1 MISVKTFLEQAQ
13 DPDYWK
19 SLNPQLSVGE
29 DFTSL
34 SGSVLSLEQE
44 HMEKLLFNL
53 KNEGYFQIDSFLSE
67 GEISRMAA
75 GIEKLRESGWPVPF
89 AFIYDEFWHTFSRLS
104 QILSVILGEEYR
116 QLPAFWGWYIDT
128 TNAEKG
134 WQPHRDNGGNTLLP
148 DGMPKCVT
156 IWIPLSDA
164 IPLNGCMYIL
174 PAPFDP
180 NYGGKVQKGEKK
192 ESINFQ
198 DIRALPAT
206 AGSVLCWNHAVLHWG
221 SRSSERAPHPRIS
234 LAFEFQRSDVEPYQV
249 PLLDPSNPP
258 NFNQRLA
265 LIGKQILKYQ
275 HMYPLSEELAEL
287 ATELQKESQPSS
299 TKVQNNSPMNNQQL
313 DGSEKIRQ
321 QFDTV
326 CYPRTALEKS
336 PKEDYVLL
344 YIHNLV
350 TPYYL
355 RNQKIIE
362 TEGKVILDAGCG
374 SGYKSLILAEANP
387 GAKIVGIDLS
397 EESVKLARQRLE
409 YHGFGNVEFHAL
421 SIENL
426 PTLGLEFDLINN
438 DEVLYLLPDPV
449 VGLQAMKS
457 VLKPEGIIRTN
468 LHSYFQRASFFRAQN
483 FCKLMGLMEENPQ
496 DLEIEIVRETMNALK
511 NEILLKARNWS
522 SNPTDNDEWIF
533 MNYLLQGDKGYTI
546 PEVFAALRNADLE
559 FVSMVGW
566 RHWDVTDLFQ
576 DLENL
581 PPFLAMSL
589 PEISV
594 EDRLHMFELL
604 HPVHRLID
612 FWCGNPADGEQS
624 FVPVAEWTDRDW
636 QAAQVYLHPQLKT
649 LQVRED
655 LLKCI
660 TNQQPF
666 IISRYIPLPTQ
677 AAIAVESMLAA
688 CLLPL
693 WESSQPMMSLVE
705 LWLQLRPLHPATL
718 EPVNPET
725 AFEEVKE
732 LLSMLEAFLY
742 VLLER
747 SA

>member
-1 MISVKTFLEQAQ
+1 
-13 DPDYWK
+13 
-19 SLNPQLSVGE
+19 
-29 DFTSL
+29 
-34 SGSVLSLEQE
+34 
-44 HMEKLLFNL
+44 
-53 KNEGYFQIDSFLSE
+53 
-67 GEISRMAA
+67 
-75 GIEKLRESGWPVPF
+75 
-89 AFIYDEFWHTFSRLS
+89 LS
-104 QILSVILGEEYR
+104 QILSVILGDEYR
-116 QLPAFWGWYIDT
+116 QLPAFWGWYINT
-128 TNAEKG
+128 TNTEKG
-134 WQPHRDNGGNTLLP
+134 WRPHRDNLNDTLLA

-180 NYGGKVQKGEKK
+180 NYGGTIQKGEKN

-221 SRSSERAPHPRIS
+221 GRSSERAPHARIS
-234 LAFEFQRSDVEPYQV
+234 LAFEFQRSDVEPYKT

-265 LIGKQILKYQ
+265 LIGKQVLQYQ

-287 ATELQKESQPSS
+287 ATELQKGSQPSS
-299 TKVQNNSPMNNQQL
+299 TKVQNNSPMNNEQL
-313 DGSEKIRQ
+313 DVSEKIRQ

-326 CYPRTALEKS
+326 CYPRTALEAS
-336 PKEDYVLL
+336 PKDDYVSL

-374 SGYKSLILAEANP
+374 SGYKSLVLAEANP

-468 LHSYFQRASFFRAQN
+468 VHSYFQRASFFRAQ
-483 FCKLMGLMEENPQ
+483 KLWQLMGLMDENPQ
-496 DLEIEIVRETMNALK
+496 DLEIEIVRETMQALK
-511 NEILLKARNWS
+511 NEVLLKARTWS
-522 SNPTDNDEWIF
+522 SSPTDKDEWIF

-612 FWCGNPADGEQS
+612 FWCGHPDQTQD
-624 FVPVAEWTDRDW
+624 FVPVAEWTETEWRE
-636 QAAQVYLHPQLKT
+636 ARVHLHPQLRT
-649 LQVRED
+649 SQVRED
-655 LLKCI
+655 LSNCI
-660 TNQQPF
+660 GSETLF
-666 IISRYIPLPTQ
+666 EISHYITVPSLAPV
-677 AAIAVESMLAA
+677 AIESTIAA

-693 WESSQPMMSLVE
+693 WEGPQSVVSLVE
-705 LWLQLRPLHPATL
+705 RWRSIRSLISVNL
-718 EPVNPET
+718 EPVSEQT
-725 AFEEVKE
+725 ASSEVKE
-732 LLSMLEAFLY
+732 LLVGLEVFLY
-742 VLLER
+742 VLLEH
-747 SA
+747 

>member
-1 MISVKTFLEQAQ
+1 
-13 DPDYWK
+13 
-19 SLNPQLSVGE
+19 
-29 DFTSL
+29 
-34 SGSVLSLEQE
+34 
-44 HMEKLLFNL
+44 
-53 KNEGYFQIDSFLSE
+53 
-67 GEISRMAA
+67 
-75 GIEKLRESGWPVPF
+75 
-89 AFIYDEFWHTFSRLS
+89 
-104 QILSVILGEEYR
+104 
-116 QLPAFWGWYIDT
+116 
-128 TNAEKG
+128 
-134 WQPHRDNGGNTLLP
+134 
-148 DGMPKCVT
+148 
-156 IWIPLSDA
+156 
-164 IPLNGCMYIL
+164 
-174 PAPFDP
+174 
-180 NYGGKVQKGEKK
+180 
-192 ESINFQ
+192 
-198 DIRALPAT
+198 
-206 AGSVLCWNHAVLHWG
+206 
-221 SRSSERAPHPRIS
+221 
-234 LAFEFQRSDVEPYQV
+234 
-249 PLLDPSNPP
+249 
-258 NFNQRLA
+258 
-265 LIGKQILKYQ
+265 
-275 HMYPLSEELAEL
+275 
-287 ATELQKESQPSS
+287 
-299 TKVQNNSPMNNQQL
+299 MNNQQL
-313 DGSEKIRQ
+313 DVSEKIRQ

-326 CYPRTALEKS
+326 CYPRTALEES
-336 PKEDYVLL
+336 PKEDYVSL

-397 EESVKLARQRLE
+397 EESVKLARHRLE

-426 PTLGLEFDLINN
+426 QTLGLEFDLINN

-468 LHSYFQRASFFRAQN
+468 LHSYFQRASFFRAQ
-483 FCKLMGLMEENPQ
+483 KLWQLMGMMDENPQ
-496 DLEIEIVRETMNALK
+496 DLEIEIVRETMQALK
-511 NEILLKARNWS
+511 NEVLLKAKTWS
-522 SNPTDNDEWIF
+522 SRPTDDEWIF

-546 PEVFAALRNADLE
+546 PEVFAALRAADLE

-576 DLENL
+576 DVDNL
-581 PPFLAMSL
+581 PAFLAMSL

-604 HPVHRLID
+604 HPVHRLLD
-612 FWCGNPADGEQS
+612 FWCGHPADGEQS
-624 FVPVAEWTDRDW
+624 FVPVAEWTEWDW

-693 WESSQPMMSLVE
+693 WESSQPMISLVE

-718 EPVNPET
+718 ESVNPET

>member
-1 MISVKTFLEQAQ
+1 MIRVKSFLEQAQ
-13 DPDYWK
+13 NPDYWK
-19 SLNPQLSVGE
+19 NLNPQLTVSE
-29 DFTSL
+29 DLTSL
-34 SGSVLSLEQE
+34 SGNALTIEQE
-44 HMEKLLFNL
+44 HMDKLLFNL
-53 KNEGYFQIDSFLSE
+53 KKEGYFQLDSFLSE
-67 GEISRMAA
+67 AEILRMAD
-75 GIEKLRESGWPVPF
+75 GIEKLRQSGWPVPF

-104 QILSVILGEEYR
+104 QILSVILGEDYR
-116 QLPAFWGWYIDT
+116 QLPAFWSWYIDT

-134 WQPHRDNGGNTLLP
+134 WHPHRDNGGNTLLP

-192 ESINFQ
+192 EIINFQ

-234 LAFEFQRSDVEPYQV
+234 LAFEFQRSDVEPYKT

-265 LIGKQILKYQ
+265 LIGKQILQYQ
-275 HMYPLSEELAEL
+275 HMYRLSEELAEL

-299 TKVQNNSPMNNQQL
+299 TNCQDNSSMKNL
-313 DGSEKIRQ
+313 DSDVIEKIRQ

-326 CYPRTALEKS
+326 CYPRIPLDTS
-336 PKEDYVLL
+336 PKNDCGLL

-355 RNQKIIE
+355 INQKVIK
-362 TEGKVILDAGCG
+362 TEGKLILDAGCG
-374 SGYKSLILAEANP
+374 SGYKALVLAEANP

-409 YHGFGNVEFHAL
+409 YHGFENVEFHAI
-421 SIENL
+421 SIEKL
-426 PTLGLEFDLINN
+426 PSLGLQFDLINN
-438 DEVLYLLPDPV
+438 DEVLYLLPDIV

-457 VLKPEGIIRTN
+457 VLKPDGIIRTN
-468 LHSYFQRASFFRAQN
+468 LHSALQRASFFRAQKICN
-483 FCKLMGLMEENPQ
+483 MMGLMDENPQ
-496 DLEIEIVRETMNALK
+496 DLELEIVRETMNALK
-511 NEILLKARNWS
+511 NEVLLKARNWN
-522 SNPTDNDEWIF
+522 SNNTDEWIF

-546 PEVFAALRNADLE
+546 PEVFAALRAADLE

-576 DLENL
+576 DSENL
-581 PPFLAMSL
+581 PAFLAMSL

-612 FWCGNPADGEQS
+612 FWCGHPSQKPES
-624 FVPVAEWTDRDW
+624 FVPVAEWSEWDW
-636 QAAQVYLHPQLKT
+636 QQARVHLHPQLKT
-649 LQVRED
+649 PQVRED

-660 TNQQPF
+660 ASQKPL
-666 IISRYIPLPTQ
+666 IISSYIPLPTQ
-677 AAIAVESMLAA
+677 VPIAIESMLAA

-693 WESSQPMMSLVE
+693 WEGAQPVNSLVE
-705 LWLQLRPLHPATL
+705 LWLKLRPLHPATL
-718 EPVNPET
+718 ELVSPET

>member
-1 MISVKTFLEQAQ
+1 MINVKTFLEQAQ
-13 DPDYWK
+13 NPDFWK

-29 DFTSL
+29 DFSSL

-67 GEISRMAA
+67 AEISRMAA
-75 GIEKLRESGWPVPF
+75 GIEKLRESGLPVPF
-89 AFIYDEFWHTFSRLS
+89 AFIYDEFWQTFCRLS

-116 QLPAFWGWYIDT
+116 QLPAFWAWYINT
-128 TNAEKG
+128 TNSEKG

-174 PAPFDP
+174 PAPFDR
-180 NYGGKVQKGEKK
+180 NYGGNVQKGEKK
-192 ESINFQ
+192 EIINFQ

-221 SRSSERAPHPRIS
+221 SRSSERAPHPRLS
-234 LAFEFQRSDVEPYQV
+234 LAFEFQRSDVEAYKT
-249 PLLDPSNPP
+249 PLLNPSNPP

-265 LIGKQILKYQ
+265 LIGKQILQYQ

-287 ATELQKESQPSS
+287 ATELQKESLLSS
-299 TKVQNNSPMNNQQL
+299 TKFPNNLPMNNEQM
-313 DGSEKIRQ
+313 DVSEKIRQ

-326 CYPRTALEKS
+326 CYPRTPLEQS
-336 PKEDYVLL
+336 PKDNYVLL

-355 RNQKIIE
+355 RHQKVIK

-409 YHGFGNVEFHAL
+409 YHGFGNAEFHAL
-421 SIENL
+421 SIEDL
-426 PTLGLEFDLINN
+426 PSLGLEFDFINN

-457 VLKPEGIIRTN
+457 VLKPHGIIRTN
-468 LHSYFQRASFFRAQN
+468 VHSYFQRASFFRAQK
-483 FCKLMGLMEENPQ
+483 FCKLMGLMDENPQ
-496 DLEIEIVRETMNALK
+496 DLEIEMVRETMNALK
-511 NEILLKARNWS
+511 NEVLLKARNWS
-522 SNPTDNDEWIF
+522 SNNTENDEWIF

-546 PEVFAALRNADLE
+546 PEVFAALRSADLE

-566 RHWDVTDLFQ
+566 RHWDVTELFQ

-581 PPFLAMSL
+581 PAFIAMSL

-612 FWCGNPADGEQS
+612 FWCAHPNQAQS
-624 FVPVAEWTDRDW
+624 SVPVSEWTERDW
-636 QAAQVYLHPQLKT
+636 QQAQVHLHPQLRTAQLK
-649 LQVRED
+649 ED
-655 LLKCI
+655 LIHCI
-660 TNQQPF
+660 AGQKPF
-666 IISRYIPLPTQ
+666 IITHYIPLPATVP
-677 AAIAVESMLAA
+677 IAVESTMAA

-693 WESSQPMMSLVE
+693 WEGTQPIMSLVE
-705 LWLQLRPLHPATL
+705 RWLKLRPFDPTTL
-718 EPVNPET
+718 EPVSRET
-725 AFEEVKE
+725 AFDQVKE
-732 LLSMLEAFLY
+732 LLSRLEAFLY
-742 VLLER
+742 VLLEY

>member
-1 MISVKTFLEQAQ
+1 MISLKNLLEQAQ
-13 DPDYWK
+13 NPEYWK
-19 SLNPQLSVGE
+19 NLNPQLTVSE
-29 DFTSL
+29 DVTSL
-34 SGSVLSLEQE
+34 SGSVLSIEQE
-44 HMEKLLFNL
+44 HIDKLLFNL
-53 KNEGYFQIDSFLSE
+53 KKEGYFQLDSFLSE
-67 GEISRMAA
+67 AEILRMAD

-89 AFIYDEFWHTFSRLS
+89 AFIYDEFWYTFSRLS
-104 QILSVILGEEYR
+104 QILSAILGEEYQ
-116 QLPAFWGWYIDT
+116 QLPAFWAWYIDT

-134 WQPHRDNGGNTLLP
+134 WQPHRDNTENTLLP

-174 PAPFDP
+174 PAPFDA
-180 NYGGKVQKGEKK
+180 NYGNIKKGEKK

-221 SRSSERAPHPRIS
+221 GRSSERAPHPRIS
-234 LAFEFQRSDVEPYQV
+234 LAFEFQRCDVEPYKT
-249 PLLDPSNPP
+249 PLLDPSVTP
-258 NFNQRLA
+258 NFEGRLA
-265 LIGKQILKYQ
+265 LIGKQILQYQ
-275 HMYPLSEELAEL
+275 HMYPLSDNIAEL
-287 ATELQKESQPSS
+287 ATELEKNLMTNSI
-299 TKVQNNSPMNNQQL
+299 KVQNNLPVNNKKF
-313 DGSEKIRQ
+313 DVSDKVRQ

-326 CYPRTALEKS
+326 CYPRTPLEES
-336 PKEDYVLL
+336 PKNNFVQL

-355 RNQKIIE
+355 KNQIVIE
-362 TEGKVILDAGCG
+362 TEGKIILDAGCG
-374 SGYKSLILAEANP
+374 SGYKALILAEANP

-409 YHGFGNVEFHAL
+409 YHGFENVEFHAI
-421 SIENL
+421 SIEKL
-426 PTLGLEFDLINN
+426 PSLGLQFDLINN
-438 DEVLYLLPDPV
+438 DEVLYLLPNIV

-457 VLKPEGIIRTN
+457 VLKPDGIIRTN
-468 LHSYFQRASFFRAQN
+468 LHSALQRASFFRAQKICN
-483 FCKLMGLMEENPQ
+483 MMGLMDENPQ
-496 DLEIEIVRETMNALK
+496 DLELEIVRETMNALK
-511 NEILLKARNWS
+511 NEVLLKARNWN
-522 SNPTDNDEWIF
+522 SNNTDEWIF

-546 PEVFAALRNADLE
+546 PEVFVALRAADLE

-576 DLENL
+576 DSENL
-581 PPFLAMSL
+581 PAFLAMSL

-612 FWCGNPADGEQS
+612 FWCAHPSQKPQS
-624 FVPVAEWTDRDW
+624 FVPVAEWSEWDW
-636 QAAQVYLHPQLKT
+636 QQARVHLHPQLKT
-649 LQVRED
+649 PQVRED

-660 TNQQPF
+660 ASQKPF
-666 IISRYIPLPTQ
+666 IISSYIPLPTQ
-677 AAIAVESMLAA
+677 FTIAIESMLAA

-693 WESSQPMMSLVE
+693 WEGAQPVNSLVE
-705 LWLQLRPLHPATL
+705 LWLKLRPLHPATL
-718 EPVNPET
+718 ELVSPET

>member
-13 DPDYWK
+13 NPDYWK
-19 SLNPQLSVGE
+19 TLNPQLSVGE

-34 SGSVLSLEQE
+34 SGSVLSVEQE
-44 HMEKLLFNL
+44 YQEKLLLNL
-53 KNEGYFQIDSFLSE
+53 KKEGYFQLDSFLSE
-67 GEISRMAA
+67 SEISRMAT

-89 AFIYDEFWHTFSRLS
+89 AFIYDEFWQTFCRLS

-116 QLPAFWGWYIDT
+116 QLPAFWAWYINT
-128 TNAEKG
+128 TNTEKG

-180 NYGGKVQKGEKK
+180 NYGGNVQKGEKK

-234 LAFEFQRSDVEPYQV
+234 LAFEFQRSDVEAYKT
-249 PLLDPSNPP
+249 PLLDPFNPP

-265 LIGKQILKYQ
+265 LIGKQILQYQ
-275 HMYPLSEELAEL
+275 HMYPLSEEFAEL
-287 ATELQKESQPSS
+287 ARELQKESKPSS
-299 TKVQNNSPMNNQQL
+299 TNRQDNSSMKNL
-313 DGSEKIRQ
+313 DSDVIEKIRQ

-326 CYPRTALEKS
+326 RYPRTPLDTS
-336 PKEDYVLL
+336 PKDDCGLL

-355 RNQKIIE
+355 RNQKVIK
-362 TEGKVILDAGCG
+362 TEGKLILDAGCG
-374 SGYKSLILAEANP
+374 SGYKALVLAEANP

-409 YHGFGNVEFHAL
+409 YHGFTNTEFHVL
-421 SIENL
+421 SIEDL
-426 PTLGLEFDLINN
+426 PSLGLQFDYINN
-438 DEVLYLLPDPV
+438 DEVLYLLPDATA
-449 VGLQAMKS
+449 GLRSMKS
-457 VLKPEGIIRTN
+457 VLKPDGMIRTN
-468 LHSYFQRASFFRAQN
+468 LHSSLQRTGFYRAQEL
-483 FCKLMGLMEENPQ
+483 FKMMGLLDENPREV
-496 DLEIEIVRETMNALK
+496 EIELAREVMKALK
-511 NEILLKARNWS
+511 DNVVLKAKTW
-522 SNPTDNDEWIF
+522 NDSLDQSEEKML

-546 PEVFAALRNADLE
+546 TDVFAALRGADLE

-566 RHWDVTDLFQ
+566 RHWEVTELFK
-576 DLENL
+576 DLENM
-581 PPFLAMSL
+581 PAFLAMSL

-594 EDRLHMFELL
+594 EERLHMFELL

-612 FWCGNPADGEQS
+612 FWCGHSNQNES
-624 FVPVAEWTDRDW
+624 FVPVPAWSESDW
-636 QAAQVYLHPQLKT
+636 MTVTVHLHPQLKIT
-649 LQVRED
+649 RVRED
-655 LLKCI
+655 LLNCI
-660 TNQQPF
+660 ANLRPF
-666 IISRYIPLPTQ
+666 IISHYVPLPTIVP
-677 AAIAVESMLAA
+677 IALESMVAA

-693 WESSQPMMSLVE
+693 WEGAQPIMSLVDC
-705 LWLQLRPLHPATL
+705 WLKLRPLHPATL
-718 EPVNPET
+718 EPVSRET
-725 AFEEVKE
+725 AFDEVKE
-732 LLSMLEAFLY
+732 LLSNLEAFLY
-742 VLLER
+742 VLLEQNT
-747 SA
+747 

>member
-1 MISVKTFLEQAQ
+1 MTSVKTFLEQAQ
-13 DPDYWK
+13 NPDFWK

-44 HMEKLLFNL
+44 QMEKLLFNL

-67 GEISRMAA
+67 AEISRMAA
-75 GIEKLRESGWPVPF
+75 GIEKLRESAGWPVAF
-89 AFIYDEFWHTFSRLS
+89 AFIYDEFWQTFCRLS
-104 QILSVILGEEYR
+104 QILSVILGEEYQ
-116 QLPAFWGWYIDT
+116 QLPAFWAWYINT
-128 TNAEKG
+128 TNTEKG

-180 NYGGKVQKGEKK
+180 NYGGKIQKGEKK

-221 SRSSERAPHPRIS
+221 GRSSERAPHPRIS
-234 LAFEFQRSDVEPYQV
+234 LAFEFQRSDVEPYKT

-265 LIGKQILKYQ
+265 LIGKQILQYQ

-299 TKVQNNSPMNNQQL
+299 TKFHKNLPMNNQQM
-313 DGSEKIRQ
+313 DVSEKVRQ

-326 CYPRTALEKS
+326 CYPRTPLEES
-336 PKEDYVLL
+336 PKDNYVLL

-355 RNQKIIE
+355 RNQKVIE

-387 GAKIVGIDLS
+387 GARIVGIDLS
-397 EESVKLARQRLE
+397 EESVKLARERLE
-409 YHGFGNVEFHAL
+409 YHGFRNVEFHAL

-426 PTLGLEFDLINN
+426 PSLGLEFDFINN

-457 VLKPEGIIRTN
+457 VLKPDGFIRTN
-468 LHSYFQRASFFRAQN
+468 LHSYLQRAGFFRAQKL
-483 FCKLMGLMEENPQ
+483 CKLMGLMDENPQ
-496 DLEIEIVRETMNALK
+496 DLEIEMVRETMNALK
-511 NEILLKARNWS
+511 NEVLLKARNWNS
-522 SNPTDNDEWIF
+522 TPNDKDEWIF

-546 PEVFAALRNADLE
+546 PEVFSALREADLE

-576 DLENL
+576 DSENL
-581 PPFLAMSL
+581 PAFLAMSL

-612 FWCGNPADGEQS
+612 FWCGHPSQAQS
-624 FVPVAEWTDRDW
+624 FVPISEWTEFDW

-649 LQVRED
+649 PQVRED
-655 LLKCI
+655 LIDCI
-660 TNQQPF
+660 AKQQPF
-666 IISRYIPLPTQ
+666 ILSNYIQLPTQ
-677 AAIAVESMLAA
+677 VPIAIESMVAA

-693 WESSQPMMSLVE
+693 WEGSQPMMSLVE
-705 LWLQLRPLHPATL
+705 LWLKLRPVNPATL
-718 EPVNPET
+718 EPMNPET

-732 LLSMLEAFLY
+732 LLNMLEAFLY

>member
-13 DPDYWK
+13 NPDYWK

-67 GEISRMAA
+67 AEISRMAA

-89 AFIYDEFWHTFSRLS
+89 AFIYDEFWQTFCRLS

-116 QLPAFWGWYIDT
+116 QLPAFWGWYINT
-128 TNAEKG
+128 TNTEKG
-134 WQPHRDNGGNTLLP
+134 WQPHRDNLNDTLLA

-221 SRSSERAPHPRIS
+221 GRSSERAPHPRIS
-234 LAFEFQRSDVEPYQV
+234 LAFEFQRSDVEPYKT

-258 NFNQRLA
+258 NFNQRLG
-265 LIGKQILKYQ
+265 LIGKQILQYN
-275 HMYPLSEELAEL
+275 HMYPLSEEMAEV
-287 ATELQKESQPSS
+287 ATKLENKYLLPSIKKRDHSIMENQELD
-299 TKVQNNSPMNNQQL
+299 TR
-313 DGSEKIRQ
+313 DKICQ
-321 QFDTV
+321 QFDKV
-326 CYPRTALEKS
+326 RYPRTPLENS
-336 PKEDYVLL
+336 PKNDYQALFF
-344 YIHNLV
+344 HNIA
-350 TPYYL
+350 TAYYL
-355 RNQKIIE
+355 RNQRVLN

-374 SGYKSLILAEANP
+374 SGYKSLVLAEANP

-397 EESVKLARQRLE
+397 EESVKVARQRLQ
-409 YHGFGNVEFHAL
+409 YYGFENVEFYAL
-421 SIENL
+421 PIEQVSSLNI
-426 PTLGLEFDLINN
+426 EFDYINN
-438 DEVLYLLPDPV
+438 DEVLYLMPDPV
-449 VGLQAMKS
+449 AGLQAMKS
-457 VLKPEGIIRTN
+457 VLKPGGIIRTN
-468 LHSYFQRASFFRAQN
+468 LHSSRQRALIYQAQTV
-483 FCKLMGLMEENPQ
+483 FKMMGLMDGNPEEF
-496 DLEIEIVRETMNALK
+496 EIQLLGEIMNALDDTV
-511 NEILLKARNWS
+511 IVKARTGKPEYYQNE
-522 SNPTDNDEWIF
+522 EWVL

-546 PEVFAALRNADLE
+546 PEAFATLRAANLE
-559 FVSMVGW
+559 LISMVNW
-566 RHWDVTDLFQ
+566 RHWEVTDLFK
-576 DLENL
+576 DSNNL
-581 PPFLAMSL
+581 PAFLEMSL

-594 EDRLHMFELL
+594 EDRLHLFELL
-604 HPVHRLID
+604 HPIHRLID
-612 FWCGNPADGEQS
+612 FWCGHPNQEQQ
-624 FVPVAEWTDRDW
+624 FLPVTEWTLSDW
-636 QAAQVYLHPQLKT
+636 QEAKVHLHPQLKNP
-649 LQVRED
+649 QSKED
-655 LLKCI
+655 LLNCI
-660 TNQQPF
+660 TSHKPF
-666 IISRYIPLPTQ
+666 DISRYVSLPTLRPVV
-677 AAIAVESMLAA
+677 IESNMAA

-693 WESSQPMMSLVE
+693 WEGAQPMRSLVAR
-705 LWLQLRPLHPATL
+705 WLKVTPLHPVTL
-718 EPVNPET
+718 ESVSEAT
-725 AFEEVKE
+725 AFEQVKE
-732 LLSMLEAFLY
+732 LLTRLESFLY